1 MKQHTRLGAI
11 FALVLLIVVVG
22 PTAWRW
28 ALGPDIVMPNIRNVT
43 PQLDASVE
51 KLVHLPNVAIA
62 GVAIADVV
70 QNTRQPLVSHFRDKA
85 IRGQIAQY
93 IALHTDIQPVFTPN
107 GPNTLGILD
116 VVNGGNN
123 CAPFTTTI
131 MYSMMPELGATLKT
145 ACLFG
150 MPFIDPRYRHYV
162 LIFFTTEVTLAD
174 MGPYEEA
181 IDKVKQAMYLSWIS
195 KWSDMTP
202 AELLEKIT
210 W

>member
-62 GVAIADVV
+62 GVVIADVV

-93 IALHTDIQPVFTPN
+93 IALHTDIQPVFTSN

-131 MYSMMPELGATLKT
+131 MYSMMPELGKTLKT

-181 IDKVKQAMYLSWIS
+181 IDKVKQATYLSWIS
-195 KWSDMTP
+195 K
-202 AELLEKIT
+202 
-210 W
+210 